1 LNKVDDVDR
10 VVSYYGH
17 AMGIA
22 RQGGG
27 SIAIQNGWHDAIGSE
42 ALKWFFGGP
51 SPHFEKMNYQS
62 RFYSSYGTYN
72 PFTNYRQ

>member
-1 LNKVDDVDR
+1 MMLIELSVTTATR
-10 VVSYYGH
+10 WESRG
-17 AMGIA
+17 
-22 RQGGG
+22 RGG